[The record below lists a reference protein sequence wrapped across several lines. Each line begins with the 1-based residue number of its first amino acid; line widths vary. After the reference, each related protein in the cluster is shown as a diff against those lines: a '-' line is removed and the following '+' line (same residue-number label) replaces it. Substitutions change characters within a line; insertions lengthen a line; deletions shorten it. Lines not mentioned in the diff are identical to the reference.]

1 MNPNTNPTN
10 SRPATLWVAVGVL
23 LVLAFLSVV
32 GGYLFNLSGAEEPED
47 YVIGGIFVL
56 LGSLYLASAVRL
68 PMGSPTWRTV
78 AVAAAATHGVFN
90 AVVKVGIEGETE
102 SLMFVALTAVLVG
115 LLVLPNTRRYFE
127 AGRPLVV

>member
-1 MNPNTNPTN
+1 MNSHTT
-10 SRPATLWVAVGVL
+10 SAKRRPATLWVAVGLL

-32 GGYLFNLSGAEEPED
+32 GGYLFNLSGADDTDD

-68 PMGSPTWRTV
+68 PTGSPTWRTV
-78 AVAAAATHGVFN
+78 AIVAAVTHGVFN

-102 SLMFVALTAVLVG
+102 SIMFVVLTAALVG
-115 LLVLPNTRRYFE
+115 TLLLPGTRRYFE
-127 AGRPLVV
+127 IPTPALA